1 MKNILNQI
9 SIILVSYNSASK
21 LKKFIKKI
29 PKETNILIVDNSK
42 DFLLKKIFKKRKNVK
57 IYYKSNQGYGS
68 SINFAAKKIKTP
80 YFLVAQPD
88 VSGINKKVL
97 ITYYKYAKKLNDKF
111 SAIGPHFI
119 NAPKKGHFQ
128 TDVKKDIVK
137 IRNVHGSTIFF
148 NKKIFFINDCF
159 DKNIFLYWEE
169 TDYTKRASKK
179 GFFAYQLNKVKVRHD
194 KGKAVE
200 TTNINDSEKLKYLYI
215 WHFIWSKYYF
225 FKKHYG
231 IIFSTIYFIPIFTR
245 IIYRLSIYKN
255 SNLSKYKKYY
265 YRLDGLKASFLNKKS
280 SMRLEKII

>member
-1 MKNILNQI
+1 MINFQRLDHILM
-9 SIILVSYNSASK
+9 
-21 LKKFIKKI
+21 LKKRSFS
-29 PKETNILIVDNSK
+29 NRR
-42 DFLLKKIFKKRKNVK
+42 KKRYCKNTQCTW
-57 IYYKSNQGYGS
+57 IDN
-68 SINFAAKKIKTP
+68 
-80 YFLVAQPD
+80 
-88 VSGINKKVL
+88 
-97 ITYYKYAKKLNDKF
+97 
-111 SAIGPHFI
+111 
-119 NAPKKGHFQ
+119 
-128 TDVKKDIVK
+128 
-137 IRNVHGSTIFF
+137 FF